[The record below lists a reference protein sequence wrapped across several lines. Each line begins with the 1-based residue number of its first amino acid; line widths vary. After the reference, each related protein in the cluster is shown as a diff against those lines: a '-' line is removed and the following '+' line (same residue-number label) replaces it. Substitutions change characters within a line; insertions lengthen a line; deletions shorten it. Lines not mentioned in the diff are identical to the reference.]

1 MLLALRPRRGFGH
14 GIERVS
20 GRRFRWSGRPA
31 LPVAAVLVAL
41 TVAGCSNRNSSPAA
55 GTFTPRVPGV
65 LTVATAL
72 IPTTGFWD
80 GTSEHVT
87 GGFEY
92 ELARDFARRF
102 GLHSVHVEIEPFQR
116 IVSGHLDGADL
127 ALALISPTA
136 ERKQHL
142 DFSDAYLDAAP
153 TVVAR
158 TGTEIPDLAA
168 AQQMRWG
175 ALRGSTFDGII
186 SHLIAPDDPIR
197 LFSHD
202 AQIEAA
208 LEDGAIDA
216 AVFDMPYAVAIARGS
231 GGRLRATAQLPVDES
246 IAAALPRG
254 SSNVQAVN
262 SAIHAFTADGTID
275 ALTRRW
281 VGTSAADAEN
291 SIPLLR
297 TEL

>member
-1 MLLALRPRRGFGH
+1 M
-14 GIERVS
+14 I
-20 GRRFRWSGRPA
+20 
-31 LPVAAVLVAL
+31 
-41 TVAGCSNRNSSPAA
+41 AGCSNRNSSPAA
-55 GTFTPRVPGV
+55 GTFTPKVPGV

-72 IPTTGFWD
+72 IPTTGFWE

-92 ELARDFARRF
+92 ALAHDFARRF
-102 GLHSVHVEIEPFQR
+102 GLRSVHVEIEPFQR
-116 IVSGHLDGADL
+116 IVSGHLDGAVM
-127 ALALISPTA
+127 ALALITPTE
-136 ERKQHL
+136 ERKRHL

-153 TVVAR
+153 NVVAR
-158 TGTEIPDLAA
+158 TGTEIPDLAT

-175 ALRGSTFDGII
+175 ALSGSTFAGIV

-197 LFSHD
+197 LFTHD

-208 LEDGAIDA
+208 LEDGRIDA
-216 AVFDMPYAVAIARGS
+216 AVFDMPYAVAIAPSS
-231 GGRLRATAQLPVDES
+231 GGRLRAPAKLPVDES

-275 ALTRRW
+275 ALLRRW
-281 VGTSAADAEN
+281 VGASAANAES